1 MLYYFFCLA
10 KCFIAY
16 QKQIHASSCYT
27 GVKWF
32 LSQYETIFQPD
43 RYWNMCS
50 NHLGFSLELFSFLNT
65 SIWVSFFFQ
74 CLLFLAL
81 FTSSLFDIASYS
93 SDLCS
98 ILGVFLLLLF
108 YFRIIQLYLRHSIE
122 IKQIGLFLLLLF
134 SKHVSYIAFAIISN
148 NKTNERKLKI
158 VSLLSNLSAVISF
171 T

>member
-1 MLYYFFCLA
+1 MLYYFFFSQNVLSHIRIKSMHRVA
-10 KCFIAY
+10 TLV
-16 QKQIHASSCYT
+16 SSE
-27 GVKWF
+27 F

-81 FTSSLFDIASYS
+81 FTSSLFDIASFS
-93 SDLCS
+93 NDLCS
-98 ILGVFLLLLF
+98 ILGVFLLLLI

-122 IKQIGLFLLLLF
+122 IKQIDLFLLLFLQTCF
-134 SKHVSYIAFAIISN
+134 VH
-148 NKTNERKLKI
+148 
-158 VSLLSNLSAVISF
+158 SLCYHLQ
-171 T
+171 